1 MYLNLSL
8 YYLKVIGNYC
18 QAIYYYNKVT
28 ELKLSLKEYYSFIR
42 LNFQISRALTEKLK
56 PSNEQCNELKN
67 LDVSIYYKYDNLSH
81 NFLKEINNDINL
93 SLEFWKSFRDYQ
105 KEHNRKLDIY
115 KLTDKI
121 RITKNNI
128 EKMWNDLLQIYWG
141 VNDLFTIY
149 KDYIEQINDDDL
161 IFIFLI

>member
-8 YYLKVIGNYC
+8 YYLIVIGNYC

-28 ELKLSLKEYYSFIR
+28 EFKLSTKEYFTFIR
-42 LNFQISRALTEKLK
+42 LNFQISRTLKEKLK
-56 PSNEQCNELKN
+56 PPNEQSSELEY
-67 LDVSIYYKYDNLSH
+67 LDISIYYKYDNLSH

-93 SLEFWKSFRDYQ
+93 SLEFWKAFRDYQ
-105 KEHNRKLDIY
+105 KEQNKIIDINKIF

-128 EKMWNDLLQIYWG
+128 ENMWSKLYKIYSG
-141 VNDLFTIY
+141 VNDLFTLY
-149 KDYIEQINDDDL
+149 MDYRAN
-161 IFIFLI
+161 